1 MNPFLLAIVRYLRLV
16 AFLLLLFPA
25 AAQLPAGLHQVAR
38 LVPAEGPRGGL
49 VPYRQG
55 SRWGYADRSGRLRV
69 APWLPKDPG
78 FLVGGLHQLPSPVAT
93 DSFMVINGL
102 GHCLRVGRGQALLAD
117 PTGTLTSVGTW
128 LPDAP
133 LVYKLPERYWR
144 SEDDLDRWCLTSS
157 PSNRYIRQGYEYS
170 RFERGHGRFEA
181 SRRLPDDSTSSG
193 NGYYRYALTDYRGR
207 HLTGQTYGELGSF
220 NNRRALVV
228 RNGRLGYLDPQGREV
243 ISPLYY
249 PYYQVFNE
257 AYSNFHHGLA
267 RVWDDSLRYGLIDT
281 TGRVVLPLRHWP
293 VLYDADEAGYCLL
306 RRPTPA
312 GDTVYQYLGP
322 GGRPAFGGRT
332 FTRAE
337 PFWHGRAW
345 VWRGQQVGLLNA
357 RGRLVVPYRYDDLY
371 FSHVR
376 YGIEQTQTP
385 ARQHAPNRCFFE
397 APNAHPIHHLDTLCL
412 QAVRDGKVGFVDFK
426 TGRELVRPRYDYVF
440 FSFRAGLACVGR
452 GQQMFIINYRGREL
466 CEGRPYDAF
475 NNGGEGRDWQ
485 WGQGRHTY
493 LLLSKNHVPNT
504 LVADTAWLVLDRR
517 GREVLAPQPMSRLP
531 LFVTGAGCV
540 AIRTDTG
547 YGLLAPGG
555 GVVLAPRYQQLAQ
568 YGRLVVAFAPEDSVT
583 SRISLFDERG
593 QLLRVL
599 PGVRHLGLFDASKL
613 LYLTQRQPDHT
624 WRTLLLTQAGHIRI
638 ILAGCH
644 NVNELVSTVALRQ
657 RRQLLRVSPEMDPIT
672 NNDLPGSPP
681 GGYLSTRGRRFWHE

>member
-1 MNPFLLAIVRYLRLV
+1 LAGAGIKGSMNSFFLAIVRRLHLL
-16 AFLLLLFPA
+16 ALFLSTVPA

-55 SRWGYADRSGRLRV
+55 SRWGYADCTGRIRV
-69 APWLPKDPG
+69 APWWPVDPG
-78 FLVGGLHQLPSPVAT
+78 FLVGGLHQLASPVAT

-102 GHCLRVGRGQALLAD
+102 GDCLRVGKGQALLVDSMGA
-117 PTGTLTSVGTW
+117 LVSVANW

-144 SEDDLDRWCLTSS
+144 SEDDLDRWCFSSS
-157 PSNRYIRQGYEYS
+157 PSNRYIRRGYGHYG
-170 RFERGHGRFEA
+170 FEHGLGRFVA

-193 NGYYRYALTDYRGR
+193 YYRYALTDYRGR
-207 HLTGQTYGELGSF
+207 RLTKLIYNELGDFSD
-220 NNRRALVV
+220 RRALVV

-243 ISPLYY
+243 IPPCYH
-249 PYYQVFNE
+249 PYYEVFNE
-257 AYSNFHHGLA
+257 AYSTFHHGLA

-281 TGRVVLPLRHWP
+281 TGKVVLPLRHWP
-293 VLYDADEAGYCLL
+293 ALYDADEAGYCLL

-312 GDTVYQYLGP
+312 GDTVCQYLGL
-322 GGRPAFGGRT
+322 GGRAAFGGRT

-345 VWRGQQVGLLNA
+345 VWRGQKVGLLNA

-371 FSHVR
+371 FAHVR
-376 YGIEQTQTP
+376 FGIEQTHTP
-385 ARQHAPNRCFFE
+385 ARQHAPDRCFFE
-397 APNAHPIHHLDTLCL
+397 ASNEHPVHHIDTLCL
-412 QAVRDGKVGFVDFK
+412 QAIRGGKVGFVDFK

-452 GQQMFIINYRGREL
+452 GEQLFIINRRGREL

-485 WGQGRHTY
+485 WGLGRHTY
-493 LLLSKNHVPNT
+493 LLLSQNHVPNT

-517 GREVLAPQPMSRLP
+517 GRQVLGPQPMSRLP
-531 LFVTGAGCV
+531 LFVTGAGRV
-540 AIRTDTG
+540 AIRTATG

-555 GVVLAPRYQQLAQ
+555 A
-568 YGRLVVAFAPEDSVT
+568 
-583 SRISLFDERG
+583 RG
-593 QLLRVL
+593 ASPALPAAGAIRPVGSGLRTRRFHHE
-599 PGVRHLGLFDASKL
+599 PA
-613 LYLTQRQPDHT
+613 
-624 WRTLLLTQAGHIRI
+624 
-638 ILAGCH
+638 
-644 NVNELVSTVALRQ
+644 ELV
-657 RRQLLRVSPEMDPIT
+657 
-672 NNDLPGSPP
+672 
-681 GGYLSTRGRRFWHE
+681 